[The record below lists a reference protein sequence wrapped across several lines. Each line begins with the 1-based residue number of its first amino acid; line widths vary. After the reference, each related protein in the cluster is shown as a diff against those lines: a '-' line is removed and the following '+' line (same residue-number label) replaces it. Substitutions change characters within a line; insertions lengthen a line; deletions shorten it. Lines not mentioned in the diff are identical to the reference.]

1 MQRVGWSAVALT
13 LVTLAVFGPALVGEY
28 VADDLQLVRSSP
40 TFAGISYLWEAVRS
54 PFWGFEL
61 GYWRPLASGLLCVGH
76 AVAGGEAV
84 GAHAIALLV
93 HLLAIAGA
101 GLAARELT
109 GDARKALIVAALFA
123 LHPAQVEPVAWASA
137 LGDPLAGA
145 ASLFALWRWLVWR
158 RGTRAL
164 PLGALA
170 GLLLALLAKE
180 SGLAVVGLFVLA
192 EWLAPGERRRA
203 KGMVWLGV
211 AAVVLS
217 WLALRA
223 LVFGDVAAGFDR
235 GRMELGFDLGQATS
249 LRAILAARYLGV
261 LVCPVALGPYRPMPA
276 DPSLL
281 SGAGLPACVGL
292 AVFAG
297 LFVRARRRG
306 HGAVALG
313 LGIVAVALAPVV
325 LLPASLGP
333 WPVVDRY
340 LYLAVF
346 GLALS
351 LCTWV
356 RWPGWVVLAVLAAAA
371 GRSALQVPAWRTH
384 ANVVEGALVQ
394 SPDHPLPHYM
404 QAVLDQEAA
413 ARDRR
418 RHASARAEFV
428 RAAELMRLPHY
439 AHRQLVL
446 TIGPDIA
453 IGGAYA
459 ALFGALLP
467 FAQVRTEFEA
477 AAQAFPE
484 VARVAYALGVCYA
497 EGNDFARAEVAF
509 LRADALDPHP
519 NQALALAQLFARA
532 GRRADA
538 IAWAETALA
547 RAPGY
552 PPAVAFLA
560 SLGR

>member
-1 MQRVGWSAVALT
+1 M
-13 LVTLAVFGPALVGEY
+13 
-28 VADDLQLVRSSP
+28 RSSP
-40 TFAGISYLWEAVRS
+40 TCAGIGYLWEAVRS

-76 AVAGGEAV
+76 AVAGGEAW

-93 HLLAIAGA
+93 HLLAIACA

-109 GDARKALIVAALFA
+109 GDARKALVVAGLFA

-164 PLGALA
+164 PVGALA
-170 GLLLALLAKE
+170 GLLLALGAKE

-203 KGMVWLGV
+203 KSTVWLAV
-211 AAVVLS
+211 AAVVLG
-217 WLALRA
+217 WLALRV
-223 LVFGDVAAGFDR
+223 LVFGDFAAGFDR
-235 GRMELGFDLGQATS
+235 GRMELGFDLDQAIG
-249 LRAILAARYLGV
+249 LRATLAARYLLV
-261 LVCPVALGPYRPMPA
+261 LVCPLVLGPHRPMPA
-276 DPSLL
+276 DPALL
-281 SGAGLPACVGL
+281 SGGGLLACVGL
-292 AVFAG
+292 LAFAL
-297 LFVRARRRG
+297 LFVRAHRRG
-306 HGAVALG
+306 RGTVALG
-313 LGIVAVALAPVV
+313 FGIVAVALAPVV
-325 LLPASLGP
+325 FLPASLGP

-346 GLALS
+346 GLALA
-351 LCTWV
+351 LGTWV
-356 RWPGWVVLAVLAAAA
+356 RGSAWVVLAVLAAAA
-371 GRSALQVPAWRTH
+371 GRGAPEVPAWRTH
-384 ANVVEGALVQ
+384 AKVVEGALAQ
-394 SPDHPLPHYM
+394 SPEHPLPHYV
-404 QAVLDQEAA
+404 QAVLHQEAA
-413 ARDRR
+413 ASDRR
-418 RHASARAEFV
+418 RYASARAEFV
-428 RAAELMRLPHY
+428 RAAELMRQTHY
-439 AHRQLVL
+439 AQRQLER

-459 ALFGALLP
+459 ALFGSLLP

-477 AAQAFPE
+477 AAGAFPD

-532 GRRADA
+532 GRRVDA

-547 RAPGY
+547 RVPGY
-552 PPAVAFLA
+552 PPAVEL
-560 SLGR
+560 LRQLRR